1 MSNLLYKDKTL
12 IGLDIG
18 SSDIKIMAINPD
30 NWKVLGH
37 GAIDAD
43 STKMRESLDG
53 DGEYFTLQ
61 LKNLLLEKVSGN
73 LPSRQVAVSLPTART
88 YSRTVTIPLEAKKN
102 LQEAI
107 ELEASQYIPMP
118 LASLYL
124 DYEVIEETKEGI
136 SVLVSAAPQVVVDN
150 IISACTQNNLAV
162 NLIEPG
168 MNSIA
173 RILRTTESGELP
185 TIIIDIGS
193 GNTDVAVLEGGI
205 IRVTG
210 STPIGGNDFTL
221 TIAKKLNVPLESAHQ
236 LKVLNGLNPGS
247 RQKKIST
254 ALEGSLKK
262 ISGEVRRVM
271 RYYQERISGKKI
283 EQLVIVGG
291 GSNVPG
297 IGEYFTNDLIL
308 PARVASPWQVLDF
321 GKLPQ
326 PAKQNKPRYITVAG
340 AASVQQ
346 EEIFE

>member
-37 GAIDAD
+37 GAIDVD

-53 DGEYFTLQ
+53 DGEYFMLK
-61 LKNLLLEKVSGN
+61 LKNLLLEKLSGE

-88 YSRTVTIPLEAKKN
+88 YSRTVTISSEAKKN
-102 LQEAI
+102 MQEAI

-124 DYEVIEETKEGI
+124 DYEIIEDTGEEMN
-136 SVLVSAAPQVVVDN
+136 VLVSAAPQVVVNN
-150 IISACTQNNLAV
+150 IISACAQNDLTV

-173 RILRTTESGELP
+173 RILRTAESGELP

-210 STPIGGNDFTL
+210 STSVGGNDFTL
-221 TIAKKLNVPLESAHQ
+221 IIAKKLGISLENAHQ

-247 RQKKIST
+247 KQKKIST
-254 ALEGSLKK
+254 ALESSLKK
-262 ISGEVRRVM
+262 ISSEVQRVM
-271 RYYQERISGKKI
+271 RYYHERIKGKKI
-283 EQLVIVGG
+283 EQLVIVGS

-321 GKLPQ
+321 DKLPQ
-326 PAKQNKPRYITVAG
+326 PSKQNKPRYITVAG
-340 AASVQQ
+340 VASVQQ
-346 EEIFE
+346 KEIFE